1 MKRYCLIA
9 VIFLAV
15 ASFATAQAYVP
26 STDVLGAHLNYGRGC
41 AACHA
46 PHSGAWGNGIAPGK
60 PDVTTGDVILWGE
73 DVSTLYGKTLLFS
86 GGGSGPYSET
96 LPTSMAATTPDVLGL
111 LTCLSCHD
119 GNYATG
125 AMMKNQVY
133 ESLPATYGS
142 AVVPTLLDQDGT
154 TPGASTGYLNDHP
167 VGLAA
172 IFQCGGQYNWDCSV
186 SSNSSN
192 SKITVAMTGPNSSK
206 FYANYGFFVKLGDN
220 AGSPVVVCTTCH
232 NQHVMNVVTVSG
244 SNSSGTST
252 SGMAPGTY
260 KTMFFLVAPYNPAS
274 TNSGANTTAQFC
286 RQCHGGE
293 SNESNGSTAG
303 TTL

>member
-46 PHSGAWGNGIAPGK
+46 PHSGAWGNGIAPAK
-60 PDVTTGDVILWGE
+60 PDLTTGDVILWGE
-73 DVSTLYGKTLLFS
+73 DVSNLYGKTLLFS

-96 LPTSMAATTPDVLGL
+96 LPTSMAASTPDVLGL

-119 GNYATG
+119 GNYAQG

-133 ESLPATYGS
+133 ETLPSNNYGS

-186 SSNSSN
+186 SSNTGN
-192 SKITVAMTGPNSSK
+192 TRITVSMSGPNSSK
-206 FYANYGFFVKLGDN
+206 FYKNYGFFV
-220 AGSPVVVCTTCH
+220 SP
-232 NQHVMNVVTVSG
+232 
-244 SNSSGTST
+244 
-252 SGMAPGTY
+252 
-260 KTMFFLVAPYNPAS
+260 
-274 TNSGANTTAQFC
+274 
-286 RQCHGGE
+286 GG
-293 SNESNGSTAG
+293 
-303 TTL
+303 